1 MKEIGR
7 WIEFTPPIRLI
18 NIRIYSF
25 NLHDYTAFESV
36 GRMHV
41 SFHPYLQRHA
51 TVLFSSFK
59 DRVDLVVVAF
69 LIVELQ
75 YLADESHKSN
85 PIL

>member
-1 MKEIGR
+1 
-7 WIEFTPPIRLI
+7 
-18 NIRIYSF
+18 
-25 NLHDYTAFESV
+25 
-36 GRMHV
+36 MHV